1 MSRLVGTYARCS
13 SAKLENMIIL
23 RSALLYAL
31 LCSSFLLQAQQPV
44 AIQIGTEQGGLP
56 SSGGYK
62 PSSLSLTQLLE
73 SDRVLQEGLMSFA
86 RSGDS
91 KSYRDTVVS
100 AADRGDVG
108 AELLL
113 AEQYIPEQCGFEIN
127 QDVPHCGKSGN
138 EPPHV
143 VFRRNPLGI
152 EASYEEAA
160 RWLEKA
166 SAQGS
171 GEASE
176 VLAQLITRMQA
187 NGHGTSYTAADS
199 ARFHALARS
208 QGYDVEQ
215 ITATCYKLTPGG
227 TSIRQRL
234 LPGLV
239 VGQQPEKPFTEEELA
254 ALNKAGVSGSLLYE
268 GGAGGGDSS
277 LLMRPE
283 GSVAHVRVILDHD
296 PGHEVL
302 LPIPAHRDV
311 IYLQRGD
318 TFLAFPGNGPNLP
331 RFLSITPGT
340 TTDPEILIST
350 QMMDGGHS
358 GGSCTRFP

>member
-1 MSRLVGTYARCS
+1 
-13 SAKLENMIIL
+13 MIESMMIL
-23 RSALLYAL
+23 RRGLLYAL
-31 LCSSFLLQAQQPV
+31 LSCSFLLEAQQPV
-44 AIQIGTEQGGLP
+44 AVQIGTEQNGLP

-91 KSYRDTVVS
+91 KSFRDTVVS

-127 QDVPHCGKSGN
+127 QDVPHCGKNGN

-176 VLAQLITRMQA
+176 VLAQLITRMQT

-215 ITATCYKLTPGG
+215 ISATCYKLTPGG

-331 RFLSITPGT
+331 RFLSLTPGT

>member
-1 MSRLVGTYARCS
+1 MQFDAMP
-13 SAKLENMIIL
+13 ENMIIL
-23 RSALLYAL
+23 RRGLLYAV
-31 LCSSFLLQAQQPV
+31 LCCSFLLEAQQPV

-73 SDRVLQEGLMSFA
+73 SDRLLQEGMMSFM

-100 AADRGDVG
+100 AASREDIG

-113 AEQYIPEQCGFEIN
+113 AEQYIPKQCPFEIN
-127 QDVPHCGKSGN
+127 QDMPHCGKSGN

-143 VFRRNPLGI
+143 VFRQNPLGI

-166 SAQGS
+166 SAHGS

-208 QGYDVEQ
+208 QGYDVEP
-215 ITATCYKLTPGG
+215 ISAICYKLTPGG
-227 TSIRQRL
+227 TSISLGRL
-234 LPGLV
+234 LGLIL
-239 VGQQPEKPFTEEELA
+239 GQPPQKLFTEEELA
-254 ALNKAGVSGSLLYE
+254 ALNKAGVSGSLLY
-268 GGAGGGDSS
+268 GGGSGNGDSVM
-277 LLMRPE
+277 LMRPE
-283 GSVAHVRVILDHD
+283 GPVAHVRIILDHD

-311 IYLQRGD
+311 IFLQRGD

-331 RFLSITPGT
+331 RFLSLTPST
-340 TTDPEILIST
+340 TTDPQISLFT
-350 QMMDGGHS
+350 QTMDGGHS
-358 GGSCTRFP
+358 GGFCTRFP